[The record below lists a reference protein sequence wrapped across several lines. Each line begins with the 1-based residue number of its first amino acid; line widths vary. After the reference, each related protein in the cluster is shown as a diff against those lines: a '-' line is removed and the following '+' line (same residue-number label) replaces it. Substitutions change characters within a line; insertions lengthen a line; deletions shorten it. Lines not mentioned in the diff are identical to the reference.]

1 MTAPRNDGR
10 RWSETHDE
18 VVRQAY
24 GRVSADRI
32 AGVLGRTEHA
42 VRKRAKVLGLS
53 SKRGPKDTAWTEQQV
68 ADLRR
73 LYPSAPWPMLTE
85 AIGKS
90 RTAIQGKASQ
100 LGVRRRDPREVTA
113 PELDTIAALWE
124 SCSASEIARRIGRD
138 QSTVRFHAALM
149 GLQPKSA
156 APRPVRA
163 AADRKAG

>member
-42 VRKRAKVLGLS
+42 VHKRAGLLGVS
-53 SKRGPKDTAWTEQQV
+53 SRRGPKDTAWTEAQV
-68 ADLRR
+68 ADLMR

-90 RTAIQGKASQ
+90 RTAIQGKARQ

-124 SCSASEIARRIGRD
+124 SCSAADIARRIGRAAP
-138 QSTVRFHAALM
+138 TVRLHAARM
-149 GLQPKSA
+149 GL
-156 APRPVRA
+156 APMGASVHGRSEPEEA
-163 AADRKAG
+163 